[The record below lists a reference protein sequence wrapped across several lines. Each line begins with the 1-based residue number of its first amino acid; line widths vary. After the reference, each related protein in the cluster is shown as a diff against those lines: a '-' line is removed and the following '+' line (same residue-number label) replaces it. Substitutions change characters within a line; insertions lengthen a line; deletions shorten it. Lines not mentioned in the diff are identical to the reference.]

1 MKTIQRLKTLTNVF
15 LSMIIKHLD
24 LQLRPYRTDDYIPQ
38 LYYETSR
45 FNALGHQWV
54 VKAKINGSEKSCR
67 RVLSYQ
73 LLQKSKGNCN
83 VKFMMLRSP
92 FGESAIKPALKQ
104 YEFSEDNIDSG
115 HHDISLA
122 DPSECNKMLA
132 ARFIN
137 LRLLMFQ
144 IAN

>member
-1 MKTIQRLKTLTNVF
+1 
-15 LSMIIKHLD
+15 
-24 LQLRPYRTDDYIPQ
+24 
-38 LYYETSR
+38 
-45 FNALGHQWV
+45 
-54 VKAKINGSEKSCR
+54 
-67 RVLSYQ
+67 
-73 LLQKSKGNCN
+73 
-83 VKFMMLRSP
+83 MMLRSP